1 MFEESLH
8 CKEQR
13 RKQINKK
20 KELGWNRGK
29 AGSRIK
35 LTVICIFRER
45 RNTWHWLE
53 RTVYCKNTNLEN
65 KKEFLHIK
73 NVIAENRAKLLIYC
87 DWKSIDNVKIYDNRW
102 RCPLSMLFGNMQQ
115 ISKSQLHKNQIVLTG
130 SPWTAEVGVRDQW
143 GWGLIF
149 YYTLT

>member
-1 MFEESLH
+1 MHF
-8 CKEQR
+8 QR
-13 RKQINKK
+13 EKKYMALIRKN
-20 KELGWNRGK
+20 
-29 AGSRIK
+29 
-35 LTVICIFRER
+35 
-45 RNTWHWLE
+45 
-53 RTVYCKNTNLEN
+53 CKNTNLEN

-143 GWGLIF
+143 G
-149 YYTLT
+149 